1 MLFLSTFLY
10 CIASA
15 LIPVVNAEAYVAGVG
30 ALVHGGQWQLIFVAL
45 TAAAGQMVG
54 KIAYFLLGRSSL
66 NWPFIKKKLESPRW
80 KASFEKWQGRLGGN
94 RVLASFVL
102 LASALFGFPPF
113 AILSVLAGQMRVPL
127 PLFLVTGFIGRFGRF
142 AAILGIAGFVS
153 LQFGK

>member
-1 MLFLSTFLY
+1 MLLLTTFLY

-15 LIPVVNAEAYVAGVG
+15 LVPVINAEAYVAGVG
-30 ALVHGGQWQLIFVAL
+30 AVFHGAGLVLVAS

-80 KASFEKWQGRLGGN
+80 KESFEKWQRRLGGN
-94 RVLASFVL
+94 RILASLVL

-127 PLFLVTGFIGRFGRF
+127 PLFVVTGLIGRFGRF

-153 LQFGK
+153 LQFGKG

>member
-1 MLFLSTFLY
+1 MLILSTFLY

-15 LIPVVNAEAYVAGVG
+15 LIPVINAEAYVAGVG
-30 ALVHGGQWQLIFVAL
+30 ALFHGDQWELLGISLV
-45 TAAAGQMVG
+45 AAAGQMVG
-54 KIAYFLLGRSSL
+54 KVAYYLLGRSSL
-66 NWPFIKKKLESPRW
+66 NWSFIKKKLESPRW

-102 LASALFGFPPF
+102 LVSALFGFPPF

-127 PLFLVTGFIGRFGRF
+127 PLFIVTGLVGRFGRF